1 MFRHDQ
7 LRKTNRFQRTHAYLW
22 RSLKHMDLDSPKKNG
37 CTLLKIVFN
46 QRTVVTQGIYRFN
59 APPPEMPKRHLYNN
73 L

>member
-7 LRKTNRFQRTHAYLW
+7 LRKTNGFQRTYVCLW

-37 CTLLKIVFN
+37 CTLLKIIFN
-46 QRTVVTQGIYRFN
+46 QRTVVTEDIYRFN
-59 APPPEMPKRHLYNN
+59 SPPPEVSKRHLLNN